1 VPTRGASRGIN
12 AGRLH
17 LLWQRLFLVVLLLL
31 VGTRNQPL
39 AKFGDDIMTKFQ
51 RTWALAAVMLL
62 GLAGLV
68 ALAQKKP
75 AVAAPAAKVEEPSP
89 MLLKLD
95 AGEQQRVRAAVA
107 RPAPVTIEAVVQE
120 FNGPFDSVA
129 GHMDEFLKEFKEQ
142 KLNAGLKGNPI
153 GLLIVY
159 SEPQGNTAHLGVG
172 VEVTGALQ
180 PKAPLK
186 LEHFTTPQGIRVVHE
201 GDYGKLEG
209 LHHAIHEQAQHAHK
223 RGTSFPSVVRLLDDP
238 RKVARPR
245 YELVEKLQ

>member
-1 VPTRGASRGIN
+1 V
-12 AGRLH
+12 
-17 LLWQRLFLVVLLLL
+17 
-31 VGTRNQPL
+31 
-39 AKFGDDIMTKFQ
+39 
-51 RTWALAAVMLL
+51 L
-62 GLAGLV
+62 GLGGIL

-75 AVAAPAAKVEEPSP
+75 APAAAAAQKVEPAHLETP
-89 MLLKLD
+89 MLAKLD
-95 AGEQQRVRAAVA
+95 AGDAQKVRAAVA

-142 KLNAGLKGNPI
+142 KLNTGLKGSPT

-172 VEVTGALQ
+172 VQVTGALQ

-201 GDYGKLEG
+201 GDYSKLEH
-209 LHHAIHEQAQHAHK
+209 LHNAIHETAQHTHK

-238 RKVARPR
+238 RKVGPNRAR

>member
-1 VPTRGASRGIN
+1 
-12 AGRLH
+12 
-17 LLWQRLFLVVLLLL
+17 
-31 VGTRNQPL
+31 
-39 AKFGDDIMTKFQ
+39 MTKFQ

-62 GLAGLV
+62 GLAGIL
-68 ALAQKKP
+68 AFAQKKP
-75 AVAAPAAKVEEPSP
+75 AAGPTAAAAQPKVEEASP

-95 AGEQQRVRAAVA
+95 AAEQQRVRAAVA
-107 RPAPVTIEAVVQE
+107 RPAPVNIEAVVQE

-159 SEPQGNTAHLGVG
+159 NEPQGNTAHLGVG

-180 PKAPLK
+180 PKPPLK
-186 LEHFTTPQGIRVVHE
+186 LEHFSTPQGIRVVRE

-209 LHHAIHEQAQHAHK
+209 LHHAIHEQAQHKHK

-238 RKVARPR
+238 RKVGPGRAR